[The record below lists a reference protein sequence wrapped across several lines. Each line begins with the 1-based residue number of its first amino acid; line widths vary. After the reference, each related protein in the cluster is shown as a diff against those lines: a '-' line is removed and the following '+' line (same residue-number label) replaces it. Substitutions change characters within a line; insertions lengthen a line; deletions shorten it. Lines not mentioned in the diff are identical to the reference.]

1 MAYSFSGYRVR
12 NRVRIGRIGI
22 QNRVR
27 IEKGVVNRIKIEIRI
42 RIRDRDRDYD
52 KGREG

>member
-1 MAYSFSGYRVR
+1 MYSFSGYRVR

-27 IEKGVVNRIKIEIRI
+27 IRKEVGNRTRIKIRI
-42 RIRDRDRDYD
+42 RIRDRDSDND
-52 KGREG
+52 KGKDG